1 MIVGLDVGGTHTDVV
16 VIQGNEILCKVKVL
30 TDEEDLL
37 KTVCFGVIQA
47 IQGLE
52 VQSIERVVVST
63 TLATNAIV
71 QDKIEPVGVLVASGP
86 GINPWAYVIGE
97 HYYPV
102 SGAVDHRGIELASI
116 NDVEVLEIG
125 KELSYKNIPNL
136 ALVSKF
142 SIRNPGLEF
151 KMRDLLAD
159 NFQSVT
165 LGHKLSGH
173 LNFGR
178 RITTAYLN
186 AAVTQISRKFYNAA
200 KGCMEKEGI
209 RVPLEILKADGG
221 TMAQEVTEQYAVET
235 ILSGPAA
242 SVMGTLTF
250 ADQTKEEVVLDIGG
264 TTTDIAILV
273 DGVPLLKP
281 LGIRMGGFNTL
292 VRGLRTFSLGVGG
305 DSWVRLEG
313 GELKVGPERKGRALA
328 YGGPEPTPTDAL
340 IALGLAQGGQKRR
353 AIEGIGRLAERM
365 GESLEETAE
374 QVVSKTCAL
383 IL

>member
-16 VIQGNEILCKVKVL
+16 VIQGKEILCKVKVL

-142 SIRNPGLEF
+142 SVRNP
-151 KMRDLLAD
+151 
-159 NFQSVT
+159 
-165 LGHKLSGH
+165 
-173 LNFGR
+173 
-178 RITTAYLN
+178 
-186 AAVTQISRKFYNAA
+186 
-200 KGCMEKEGI
+200 
-209 RVPLEILKADGG
+209 
-221 TMAQEVTEQYAVET
+221 
-235 ILSGPAA
+235 
-242 SVMGTLTF
+242 
-250 ADQTKEEVVLDIGG
+250 
-264 TTTDIAILV
+264 
-273 DGVPLLKP
+273 
-281 LGIRMGGFNTL
+281 
-292 VRGLRTFSLGVGG
+292 
-305 DSWVRLEG
+305 
-313 GELKVGPERKGRALA
+313 
-328 YGGPEPTPTDAL
+328 
-340 IALGLAQGGQKRR
+340 
-353 AIEGIGRLAERM
+353 
-365 GESLEETAE
+365 SLE
-374 QVVSKTCAL
+374 
-383 IL
+383 